1 MPATRTAPV
10 PVGRAGPAGTLP
22 RAVRTRRAPAP
33 PRTFAVSAVSAVLAL
48 ALVAGLSAC
57 SDDDDDAGPTTAA
70 TGAGDGRVADPTAIP
85 QGAIPADSL
94 EAAVTTLLTAEQ
106 AGDHATSYALLS
118 AISRA
123 EFTSPAD
130 WERRRSQLPAMTGFR
145 VERADDAGVVALVEH
160 QPGLDPFVG
169 LSATERQTWTG
180 VRTRLGWLVDA
191 EPDRQYVLPPDDG
204 VAAGATTW
212 LQAVQ
217 RCDEAAAGAAQAV
230 TELFGDLAKADGL
243 CGATGDVVTGAVGS
257 LEAGPASSDIVA
269 QYTTD
274 ALAWS
279 RVVRVSAP
287 VALGVVM
294 APIGSEWKVLGITA

>member
-1 MPATRTAPV
+1 
-10 PVGRAGPAGTLP
+10 
-22 RAVRTRRAPAP
+22 VRTRHAPAP
-33 PRTFAVSAVSAVLAL
+33 PCTLVVSAVLAL
-48 ALVAGLSAC
+48 TLVISASAC
-57 SDDDDDAGPTTAA
+57 SDDDDDAAAPTTVAAA
-70 TGAGDGRVADPTAIP
+70 TGSGGTVVADAAVPA
-85 QGAIPADSL
+85 GATPADSL
-94 EAAVTTLLTAEQ
+94 EAAVQTLLTAEQ

-118 AISRA
+118 AASRA

-130 WERRRSQLPAMTGFR
+130 WERRRSQLPAMTAFR
-145 VERADDAGVVALVEH
+145 VERADDSGVVALVEH

-180 VRTRLGWLVDA
+180 VQTDLGWLVHG
-191 EPDRQYVLPPDDG
+191 EPDREYVLPPDDR

-217 RCDEAAAGAAQAV
+217 RCDEAAAENAQAV
-230 TELFGDLAKADGL
+230 TELFGDLTKADGL
-243 CGATGDVVTGAVGS
+243 CGASGEVVTGAIGL

-274 ALAWS
+274 ALAWT

-287 VALGVVM
+287 VAMGIVM
-294 APIGSEWKVLGITA
+294 APIGPDWKVLGVIA